1 MTTTPRSGYH
11 FEDLQLGM
19 EATLQHVVKPTDV
32 NQFAAVS
39 GDRNPVHLDPEYAAS
54 TIFGGCVTHGMLTA
68 SYISAVFGMHLP
80 GPGAIY
86 VSQSLNFKGPVR
98 VGDTVTTKVIVAQLF
113 PAKRRAMFDCEC
125 TVDGKQVLTGEAI
138 LMVPA
143 RPALTA
149 GDAAYRPCR

>member
-1 MTTTPRSGYH
+1 MNTLTRKSHY
-11 FEDLQLGM
+11 FEDLQPGM
-19 EATLQHVVKPTDV
+19 EATLRHVVKESDV
-32 NQFAAVS
+32 THFAEVS
-39 GDRNPVHLDPEYAAS
+39 GDHNPVHLDPEYAAQ
-54 TIFGGCVTHGMLTA
+54 TMFGGCITHGMLTA

-98 VGDTVTTKVIVAQLF
+98 VGDTVTTKVVVAQLF

-125 TVDGKQVLTGEAI
+125 TVGGKQVLTGEAI

-143 RPALTA
+143 RPA
-149 GDAAYRPCR
+149 